1 MTERYLGS
9 IISPNPVEPSEG
21 FADSAAS
28 GVWNIH
34 DPLIFGQA
42 GDWPDPTNVPS
53 VGLFMAGY
61 VGSAAIA
68 TVDKIVPESAGNATD
83 FGDTSNNT
91 YDGAGF
97 GSDTRSIV
105 AGGYG
110 SSAAL
115 NVIEYFTFAS
125 AGNATDFGD
134 STGAE
139 LAPPVSNSTRGV
151 FGALT
156 SSSNVMEYITIASAG
171 NTTDFGDDDAIQNT
185 GGSASNSHGGLS

>member
-1 MTERYLGS
+1 MTERYIGS
-9 IISPNPVEPSEG
+9 IISPSPTEPSSNLST
-21 FADSAAS
+21 ATAS

-61 VGSAAIA
+61 VGSAPVA

-91 YDGAGF
+91 YHGAGF
-97 GSDTRSIV
+97 SSDTRSIV
-105 AGGYG
+105 AGGQG

-115 NVIEYFTFAS
+115 NVIEY
-125 AGNATDFGD
+125 
-134 STGAE
+134 
-139 LAPPVSNSTRGV
+139 LLLPVLVMLQILGIYPLPHYIVQV
-151 FGALT
+151 FQTMLG
-156 SSSNVMEYITIASAG
+156 E
-171 NTTDFGDDDAIQNT
+171 
-185 GGSASNSHGGLS
+185 